1 MLNMKKINEIE
12 NIVINSNEYWA
23 IHSRLVAINAK
34 TLAEMLGLDSRIA
47 YYYGLFHDIGRMY
60 HLDDFSHLY
69 KGFDFL
75 FHNLGFS
82 YARICITHAFPIKNV
97 LSFNGEITNNDM
109 KEFIIKFLNE
119 INYDIY
125 DLLIQLCDSISI
137 DKTITIE
144 KRYDLLK
151 LKNKWNEYT
160 NDKINRLNDIKS
172 YFDKLLGNNI
182 YKILNI
188 K

>member
-1 MLNMKKINEIE
+1 MEKINEIE

-23 IHSRLVAINAK
+23 IHSRLVGLTAK
-34 TLAEMLGLDSRIA
+34 VLAERLNLNSKKA
-47 YYYGLFHDIGRMY
+47 YYLGLFHDIGRMY

-75 FHNLGFS
+75 LNKLGFS
-82 YARICITHAFPIKNV
+82 YAKICITHAYPIKNV
-97 LSFNGEITNNDM
+97 YSFNGEITNNDM

-119 INYDIY
+119 VNYDIY
-125 DLLIQLCDSISI
+125 DLLIQLCDSICTY
-137 DKTITIE
+137 KLITIE
-144 KRYDLLK
+144 DRYNDLK
-151 LKNKWNEYT
+151 KKNKYNTFT
-160 NDKINRLNDIKS
+160 NDKLIKLNDIKN
-172 YFDKLLGNNI
+172 YFDKLLNDDV

>member
-1 MLNMKKINEIE
+1 MKIVFKDICKSFGEFKIENL
-12 NIVINSNEYWA
+12 NIVINDNSFFTLLGP
-23 IHSRLVAINAK
+23 SGCGK
-34 TLAEMLGLDSRIA
+34 TTILRMISGLETPDS
-47 YYYGLFHDIGRMY
+47 
-60 HLDDFSHLY
+60 
-69 KGFDFL
+69 
-75 FHNLGFS
+75 
-82 YARICITHAFPIKNV
+82 
-97 LSFNGEITNNDM
+97 GEITNNDM
-109 KEFIIKFLNE
+109 KEFVIKFLNE

-144 KRYDLLK
+144 KRYELLK

-172 YFDKLLGNNI
+172 YFDKLLGNDI
-182 YKILNI
+182 YKILKI